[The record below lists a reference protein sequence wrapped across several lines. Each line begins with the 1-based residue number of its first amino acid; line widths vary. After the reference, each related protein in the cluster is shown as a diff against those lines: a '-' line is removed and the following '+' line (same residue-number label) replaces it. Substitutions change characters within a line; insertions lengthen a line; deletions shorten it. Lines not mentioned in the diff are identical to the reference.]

1 MAKYEQHRPIRPALN
16 VKRLEH
22 SVDSTKQ
29 CAFLS
34 LPASLS
40 VNFILVKA
48 VGAAVA
54 EQRRKERT
62 SERDDAVGSLTMAHT
77 ASGPHPVLE
86 CLPNT
91 VSEGLVAELFAQRHA
106 SERTSFRMWVTVL
119 RQLHTMQSAHF
130 HMGQNCSRCGAAE
143 RADEPI

>member
-40 VNFILVKA
+40 GNFILVKA

-54 EQRRKERT
+54 EQRRKEHT
-62 SERDDAVGSLTMAHT
+62 SEQDDAVGSLTMAHT
-77 ASGPHPVLE
+77 ASRPHPVLE

-91 VSEGLVAELFAQRHA
+91 VSEGL
-106 SERTSFRMWVTVL
+106 ERASFRMWVTVL
-119 RQLHTMQSAHF
+119 AQLHTMQSARF
-130 HMGQNCSRCGAAE
+130 HMRQNCSGCGAAE